1 MTDAMSLTQP
11 LDAQSGL
18 ENQHSSGLLINES
31 STQQSD
37 IGGMGIPNYH
47 SLRAGSLGT
56 ALGGE
61 AMTYGVGNRMVVE
74 SVGRTRLHADGV
86 SLTQTAMQQVGADGL
101 VGSAHPSAFVTQGVH
116 QGDFYELRNNFPLGT
131 GAQSFSGVYYD
142 RDTRHHVPVRGDLGY
157 ALQRPGV
164 VPGLSGDALASVPSH
179 LTPLQY
185 LQQEQ
190 LQQHTQISQSRNIG
204 RAGSSQSEEVSHV
217 SERRARGQS
226 SQGMQQ
232 ASLMTASSLG
242 GTMAPHSPQ
251 QPMSPRFAPP
261 GHGLT
266 PPTTSLLA
274 QQLSDHSS
282 AVANGDGGGVRNDA
296 DNGSFPPPSTFD
308 NLAMHSTGSLE
319 GNYMSYLSASGTPLM
334 LSAPSTMAPG
344 VVLFP
349 PQPQAS
355 FPQSLTAGSGPHNGI
370 YAQAYSME
378 FQQQLHQQQHH
389 QHLSQQQQHLSQQ
402 QQQQHQ
408 GSPRGAEISP
418 SVAASRLAKSRQQG
432 APNHPPPSVESF
444 RGASM

>member
-11 LDAQSGL
+11 LDAPSVM
-18 ENQHSSGLLINES
+18 ENQYSSGLLINES

-56 ALGGE
+56 VLGGE
-61 AMTYGVGNRMVVE
+61 AMTYGVGNRMGLE
-74 SVGRTRLHADGV
+74 SAGRLRLHADGV

-101 VGSAHPSAFVTQGVH
+101 VGSAHPSAFVTHGVH

-190 LQQHTQISQSRNIG
+190 LQQHTQISQPRNNG
-204 RAGSSQSEEVSHV
+204 RAGSSQSEEVSQAP
-217 SERRARGQS
+217 ERRAREQS
-226 SQGMQQ
+226 SRGMQQ
-232 ASLMTASSLG
+232 ASLMSTSLG
-242 GTMAPHSPQ
+242 GTMGPHSPQ
-251 QPMSPRFAPP
+251 QPMSPRFAPA
-261 GHGLT
+261 GQGLT
-266 PPTTSLLA
+266 PPSTSLLA
-274 QQLSDHSS
+274 QQLADHSS
-282 AVANGDGGGVRNDA
+282 SVANGDGGGVRNDA
-296 DNGSFPPPSTFD
+296 DNVSFPAPSTSD
-308 NLAMHSTGSLE
+308 NLAVHSTGSLE

-344 VVLFP
+344 VILFP

-355 FPQSLTAGSGPHNGI
+355 FPQSLTTDSGPHNGI

-378 FQQQLHQQQHH
+378 FQQQLHQHQHH
-389 QHLSQQQQHLSQQ
+389 QRLLQQQQHLSQQ

-408 GSPRGAEISP
+408 ESPRGAEISP
-418 SVAASRLAKSRQQG
+418 SKSRQEG